1 MWWSRTKATAQGMHR
16 TRALLI
22 PLLFLAAC
30 GFTPAYGPSGGADRL
45 TRQVIVAAPEDRAA
59 YLLVRRI
66 EERLGRTDSGRYRLD
81 LALGTKS
88 DTLAN
93 DPKGAS
99 TRQNRLGRVRYT
111 LRDSAT
117 GVSLTRG
124 EVSSFTGYSTT
135 GTTVA
140 TSAAARASEER
151 LMVILADEIVDRLV
165 LAAPDLPQ

>member
-1 MWWSRTKATAQGMHR
+1 MWWSRTRTRA

-22 PLLFLAAC
+22 PLVFLAAC
-30 GFTPAYGPSGGADRL
+30 GFTPAYGPTGGADRL

-66 EERLGRTDSGRYRLD
+66 EERLGRTDSGHYRLD
-81 LALGTKS
+81 LALGSKS
-88 DTLAN
+88 EDLADN
-93 DPKGAS
+93 PKGAS
-99 TRQNRLGRVRYT
+99 TRENSLGRVRYT

-117 GVSLTRG
+117 GAPLTSG
-124 EVSSFTGYSTT
+124 EVSSFTGFSTT

-140 TSAAARASEER
+140 TSAAKRAAEER
-151 LMVILADEIVDRLV
+151 LMVILADEVVDRLL